1 MGHRVVHGMH
11 LDRPLEVTDSVLAD
25 IRRAAIFAPLHNPA
39 NAEGI
44 TAAQAVF
51 GESTPQAC
59 TEAMAR
65 VIDQYEL
72 NCPFS
77 ASACTHTRLSSSS
90 GT

>member
-11 LDRPLEVTDSVLAD
+11 LDRPLRVTDGVLAD

-59 TEAMAR
+59 NAALTLMA
-65 VIDQYEL
+65 DSQ
-72 NCPFS
+72 
-77 ASACTHTRLSSSS
+77 RLSLGLLRAAYRALDRVDS
-90 GT
+90 